1 MFCERRKV
9 VCALPILFSSQVSHC
24 CRTVY
29 SQKSWALTA
38 AFLPEVVCKALTPVL
53 PRRGREEGPQNL
65 ILHSPSPHP
74 IFFAK

>member
-1 MFCERRKV
+1 MCCERRQV
-9 VCALPILFSSQVSHC
+9 VRALPILFSPQVSDC

-38 AFLPEVVCKALTPVL
+38 AFLPEVVGKALTPVL